1 MARWMP
7 RFWTQPNFLHP
18 VVGSHSLQALLDVD
32 GPAFQAPLALQA
44 GRGWPQLS
52 SLELRALGP
61 WQDIP
66 PIFMHFSWPRT
77 LRRRMNSQISAKFT
91 EIFWESCSCH
101 ILNGISDIAP
111 ALHKSPL
118 SPHKPHVITCDI
130 MYCYVMASC
139 DTHFFT
145 NTCGEK
151 RTNIG
156 NGLLKL
162 SSALRQLQPSLS
174 PNRGRGQRPET
185 NIKRP
190 WGAHVLQMCKRNV
203 ISSQICRFVSNEW
216 RFPTQL
222 ITSSLLYALFL
233 PVPLPIASSH
243 SVVTAVVPQ
252 KVILLPFPLK
262 LQFVD

>member
-1 MARWMP
+1 MKVKRHLITPWTPHGPNMARWMP
-7 RFWTQPNFLHP
+7 RFWIQPNFHP

-44 GRGWPQLS
+44 GRGWPRLS
-52 SLELRALGP
+52 SLELRAFGP

-130 MYCYVMASC
+130 LWYHGGILGIQTAEE
-139 DTHFFT
+139 HFSFCT
-145 NTCGEK
+145 E
-151 RTNIG
+151 
-156 NGLLKL
+156 
-162 SSALRQLQPSLS
+162 
-174 PNRGRGQRPET
+174 
-185 NIKRP
+185 
-190 WGAHVLQMCKRNV
+190 
-203 ISSQICRFVSNEW
+203 
-216 RFPTQL
+216 RFPFCIDATWKSCRLEAHSNL
-222 ITSSLLYALFL
+222 IFH
-233 PVPLPIASSH
+233 I
-243 SVVTAVVPQ
+243 
-252 KVILLPFPLK
+252 
-262 LQFVD
+262 

>member
-1 MARWMP
+1 MKVKRHLITPWTPHGPNMARWMP
-7 RFWTQPNFLHP
+7 RFWIQPNFHP

-44 GRGWPQLS
+44 GRGWPRLS
-52 SLELRALGP
+52 SLELRAFGP

-130 MYCYVMASC
+130 LWY
-139 DTHFFT
+139 
-145 NTCGEK
+145 
-151 RTNIG
+151 
-156 NGLLKL
+156 
-162 SSALRQLQPSLS
+162 
-174 PNRGRGQRPET
+174 
-185 NIKRP
+185 
-190 WGAHVLQMCKRNV
+190 HVLLCNGIMWYTFFL
-203 ISSQICRFVSNEW
+203 QILVEKNGQ
-216 RFPTQL
+216 T
-222 ITSSLLYALFL
+222 
-233 PVPLPIASSH
+233 
-243 SVVTAVVPQ
+243 
-252 KVILLPFPLK
+252 
-262 LQFVD
+262 